1 MKKLGIISF
10 LFTMIYTSCVKEL
23 EYPNNQNLE
32 VNAALHAFLNPDSIS
47 LLQLSEVVNITE
59 NIVGIDNANIEI
71 LNITSGDKS
80 IMLHSK
86 NGSYIGNISIS
97 PNDILSLAINWN
109 NKEYAAQTFVP
120 NKPILDTA
128 FSGLTFVGSVGY
140 TRVFNFT
147 LKDLAASNDYYRLYL
162 MTKKMVYT
170 LDANNTVIDSNIVLE
185 KSSISGDEIG
195 FIRNTYNNYTTKE
208 LLFSDESFNGL
219 TTAFEFYLTKPEN
232 ESNSRVIQHRI
243 VVENLPV
250 ELYDYYNS
258 RNAHLW
264 QQSSIT
270 QSPTPL
276 IGNIP
281 NMYGVF
287 AAYNLS
293 DYMISY

>member
-1 MKKLGIISF
+1 MKNLGIICF
-10 LFTMIYTSCVKEL
+10 LLTMIFTSCVKEL
-23 EYPNNQNLE
+23 EYPNNQTLE
-32 VNAALHAFLNPDSIS
+32 VNAALHAFLNPDSNN
-47 LLQLSEVVNITE
+47 LLQLSKVVNITE
-59 NIVGIDNANIEI
+59 NIVGIDNAKIEI
-71 LNITSGDKS
+71 LNISSGDKS
-80 IMLHSK
+80 SMLHSK
-86 NGSYIGNISIS
+86 DGAYFGNVSIG
-97 PNDILSLAINWN
+97 PNDFLSLTVNWN
-109 NKEYAAQTFVP
+109 NKEYTAQTSVP

-128 FSGLTFVGSVGY
+128 SSGLKFIGSIGY

-162 MTKKMVYT
+162 MTKKMVYSF
-170 LDANNTVIDSNIVLE
+170 DANNTVIDSSIILE

-232 ESNSRVIQHRI
+232 ESNSRVIHHRI

-276 IGNIP
+276 NGNIT

-287 AAYNLS
+287 AAYNLAE
-293 DYMISY
+293 YIISY

>member
-1 MKKLGIISF
+1 
-10 LFTMIYTSCVKEL
+10 MIYTSCVKEL
-23 EYPNNQNLE
+23 DYPNNQSLE
-32 VNAALHAFLNPDSIS
+32 VNAALHAFLNPDSVS
-47 LLQLSEVVNITE
+47 LIQLTEVVNITE

-71 LNITSGDKS
+71 LNISSGDKTS
-80 IMLHSK
+80 ILHSK
-86 NGSYIGNISIS
+86 DGFYSGNITIA
-97 PNDILSLAINWN
+97 PNDLLSLSVNWN
-109 NKEYAAQTFVP
+109 NKQYTAQTIVP
-120 NKPILDTA
+120 IKPILDTA
-128 FSGLTFVGSVGY
+128 SSKLNFVGSIGY

-162 MTKKMVYT
+162 MTEKMVYS
-170 LDANNTVIDSNIVLE
+170 LDANNSVVDSSIIWE
-185 KSSISGDEIG
+185 KSSISGDEIS
-195 FIRNTYNNYTTKE
+195 FIRNSYNSYTTKE
-208 LLFSDESFNGL
+208 LLFSDESFNGI
-219 TTAFEFYLTKPEN
+219 TTTFEFYLTKPEN
-232 ESNSRVIQHRI
+232 ESNSRLIQHRI

-276 IGNIP
+276 SGNIP

-293 DYMISY
+293 DYTISY